1 MSTVDL
7 HSTWKSQVAISNPK
21 DLLAR
26 LRSAGLPLAEP
37 SGEGEEGDSDNSKLC
52 LVASVVDGAVAA
64 VVASPSGLVFRFEP
78 DLVDPQ
84 WWAFATKNYYVVTGN
99 AQDRKLLADI
109 GGVDLKVIKGKTVSR
124 KKDAEPS
131 RMTLDQ
137 LLETLCPAE
146 RQSGLF

>member
-7 HSTWKSQVAISNPK
+7 HSTWKARVQIQNEK

-52 LVASVVDGAVAA
+52 AVVSVIDGVLAA

-78 DLVDPQ
+78 DHVDPQ
-84 WWAFATKNYYVVTGN
+84 WWAFAAKNYYIVTGN
-99 AQDRKLLADI
+99 AQDRKLLADL
-109 GGVDLKVIKGKTVSR
+109 GGADIKAIKGRTVSR
-124 KKDAEPS
+124 KKDSEPS
-131 RMTLDQ
+131 RMSLDQ

-146 RQSGLF
+146 RQGGLF